1 MEFDDARIFN
11 PGAVMNEVSNE
22 TELSFIAY
30 LVDPESLKDADRIAK
45 IKQYMIRVPEKEGS
59 YKSHIRVRETNLVY
73 PGSEIQHHLTIKTE
87 LYSNT
92 VTASKELTTKISP
105 QFFAYYSTVAESGSF
120 KTRYTFKIKNPTVR
134 FVYNNE
140 AFTATVPFLNY
151 EVDVFNIDDFV
162 SNWVK
167 IDVEID
173 HVLSYIDKYFHELH
187 GAPVESIGVHIDLS
201 ELPCKLAGA
210 FNSNVPNDS
219 QKAIKDALYG
229 KEIFAFKLP

>member
-1 MEFDDARIFN
+1 MRFNDMPTFDSDTI
-11 PGAVMNEVSNE
+11 MNEVSNE

-30 LVDPESLKDADRIAK
+30 LTDPESLKDADRISK
-45 IKQYMIRVPEKEGS
+45 IKQYMVNVPEKEGS
-59 YKSHIRVRETNLVY
+59 YKSHIRVRETSLVY
-73 PGSEIQHHLTIKTE
+73 PSNDIQHHLTIKTK

-105 QFFAYYSTVAESGSF
+105 QFFTYYSTVAESGSF
-120 KTRYTFKIKNPTVR
+120 KTRYTFRIKNPTVK
-134 FVYNNE
+134 FIYNKE
-140 AFTATVPFLNY
+140 AFVATVPFLNY
-151 EVDVFNIDDFV
+151 EVDVFTIENFV

-173 HVLSYIDKYFHELH
+173 HVLSYIDQYFHELH
-187 GAPVESIGVHIDLS
+187 GVSVESINVYIDLA
-201 ELPCKLAGA
+201 ELPCKLTGA

-219 QKAIKDALYG
+219 QKAIKEALYQ